1 MSLKTKIL
9 LGYGVAFALMG
20 LVVMWCI
27 LHLISLGRASEAILR
42 ENYRSIMA
50 AEQMIDALERQD
62 SHLLKAIMGD
72 SGSARAAF
80 LEQEHIFGRWLQRA
94 RDNITIEGE
103 AELVEKIAARH
114 GTYGAAFRANQGAGP
129 ATARVE
135 MTLERYQREIHPR
148 FEAVLAQCIAL
159 RQINEDT
166 MYRASQAADR
176 LAQRAIWST
185 LAVALLA
192 LVAVIAFSLVLAER
206 LVGPLRSFA
215 QAAQR
220 LSGGDYTTR
229 VAIATVDELGQVASE
244 FNRMVA
250 QLEDF
255 HRINIE
261 EIVAERNKGEAV
273 LRSIADGLVVFDTQ
287 RRVGALNPAARQIL
301 GLAEGPVIG
310 LPAEQILHD
319 GEVVALVRETLR
331 DGAAPE
337 LDERRVT
344 VIDDGEKL
352 RHYLYSVTP
361 IRGAER
367 ELVGIVLLLKD
378 ITSLRAL
385 EQLKSEFVTA
395 ASHELRTPLTS
406 IGMSVD
412 LLLEHALERLPAREQ
427 ELLLAAHEEV
437 HRMQALVNDLL
448 DLSRIEA
455 SGLRLEFV
463 RVSLTDLFDHVKAI
477 FQNQASR
484 LEVQLSY
491 QPVALRVRGDA
502 TKLTWVLTNLVSNAL
517 RYVGQGGHI
526 DLQAE
531 AVGPLA
537 HIRVR
542 DDGPGI
548 PVAFQARIFQK
559 FVQVEGP
566 RSAGSGLGL
575 AICREIVRAH
585 GGEIWVESEPGTG
598 STFTFTLPLAPTG
611 GTP

>member
-9 LGYGVAFALMG
+9 LGYGVAFTLMG
-20 LVVMWCI
+20 LVVLWCI

-62 SHLLKAIMGD
+62 SHLLKVIMGD
-72 SGSARAAF
+72 QGSARAAF
-80 LEQEHIFGRWLQRA
+80 LEQEIIFGQWLQRA
-94 RDNITIEGE
+94 RDNITVEGE
-103 AELVEKIAARH
+103 AGLVGGIDARH
-114 GTYGAAFRANQGAGP
+114 RAYGAAFRANLGTP
-129 ATARVE
+129 AAPQVE
-135 MTLERYQREIHPR
+135 MTLDRYQREIHPL
-148 FEAVLAQCIAL
+148 FEAVLNKCIAL
-159 RQINEDT
+159 RQINEET
-166 MYRASQAADR
+166 MYRASQATDR
-176 LAQRAIWST
+176 MAQRAVWST
-185 LAVALLA
+185 VAVALLA
-192 LVAVIAFSLVLAER
+192 LVLVIAFSLVLAER

-215 QAAQR
+215 LAAQR
-220 LSGGDYTTR
+220 LSGGDYTVR
-229 VAIATVDELGQVASE
+229 VPIAAKDELGQVASE

-250 QLEDF
+250 QLEAF

-261 EIVAERNKGEAV
+261 EIVSERNKGEAV
-273 LRSIADGLVVFDTQ
+273 LHSIADGLVVFDTQ

-301 GLAEGPVIG
+301 NLGDGVVVG
-310 LPAEQILHD
+310 MPAEKILHD
-319 GEVVALVRETLR
+319 SEVEALLRETLR
-331 DGAAPE
+331 GGTPPE
-337 LDERRVT
+337 VDERRVT

-352 RHYLYSVTP
+352 RHYLYSMTP
-361 IRGAER
+361 IRGAEA
-367 ELVGIVLLLKD
+367 ELTGIVLLLKD
-378 ITSLRAL
+378 ITSLREL

-455 SGLRLEFV
+455 SSLQLIFV
-463 RVSLTDLFDHVKAI
+463 RVSLMDLFDHVKAI
-477 FQNQASR
+477 FQNQADR
-484 LEVQLSY
+484 LDVHLSY
-491 QPVALRVRGDA
+491 RPVALRVRGDA

-526 DLQAE
+526 DLEAE

-548 PVAFQARIFQK
+548 PEAYQARIFQK

-585 GGEIWVESEPGTG
+585 GGAIWVESQPGAG
-598 STFTFTLPLAPTG
+598 STFTFTLPLAPSG